1 MATVVTIGNPHR
13 GDDGVGPWI
22 AERLRGRG
30 IEPVEVEDP
39 TRLVGIEE
47 PDLLVLVDAVMSG
60 APVGAVVVLDVTD
73 QPLPSEVATSSHTLT
88 LGQGL
93 ALRRQVG
100 EWPRRVIVVGVEI
113 EVIHPEPGLHPRV
126 EVAAGHAVDVVLG
139 LLRDAPR

>member
-22 AERLRGRG
+22 GDRLRELGV
-30 IEPVEVEDP
+30 EVVEVEDP

-47 PDLLVLVDAVMSG
+47 PEVLILVDAVMSG

-73 QPLPSEVATSSHTLT
+73 HPLPSEVATSSHTLT

-100 EWPRRVIVVGVEI
+100 DWPGLVLVVGVEI

-139 LLRDAPR
+139 LLREVPR